1 MAGICIQEVSRELSS
16 IIYQF
21 VTRYDESKDPCD
33 LDFFIFKLH
42 QFYRILCAS
51 NLEDN
56 MLERVSQCLLHLQEL
71 QRSQP
76 EAINYSPELLYEERG
91 RPKFHVS
98 FEQLEHLLKIGLNC
112 SSIASLLGVSL
123 RTVRRR
129 MSEFGLSVRE
139 YYTDI
144 NDSQL
149 DFIVEGVKS
158 IFPNYGYRMLQGHL
172 RGLGIILTQQRV
184 RESLNRVDPC
194 GSAIRWASSIQR
206 RRYHVEGTL
215 SLWHIDGN
223 HKLIRYNYFH

>member
-1 MAGICIQEVSRELSS
+1 MATRNIQGVSGEICGT
-16 IIYQF
+16 IYQL
-21 VTRYDESKDPCD
+21 VTQYDESKDPCD
-33 LDFFIFKLH
+33 LDFLIFKLH

-51 NLEDN
+51 DIEDN
-56 MLERVSQCLLHLQEL
+56 VLESVSQCLSQLQEL

-76 EAINYSPELLYEERG
+76 EVVRYLPELLCGGRG

-98 FEQLEHLLKIGLNC
+98 SEQLEHLLKIGLNC

-139 YYTDI
+139 YYTNI

-149 DFIVEGVKS
+149 DFIVEGVKLS
-158 IFPNYGYRMLQGHL
+158 FPNYGYRMLRGHL

-194 GSAIRWASSIQR
+194 GSAVRWASSIQR
-206 RRYHVEGTL
+206 RRYHVEGPL

-223 HKLIRYNYFH
+223 HKLIR